1 MKEARY
7 YTPLADKKVKCDLC
21 PHNCVLKDGQTGICR
36 TRRNENGKL
45 YTLAYA
51 NPCAIN
57 LDPVE
62 KKPLFHFLPG
72 HTTLSIATAGCNLRC
87 LHCQNATISQVSPE
101 EVVNMPYDPI
111 DVVKVA
117 KKNNILS
124 ISYTYTEPI
133 VFYEYVLDTAKLAR
147 KNGLKNII
155 VSAGYINPEPLQ
167 ELSQYIDA
175 ANIDLKSFDDNH
187 YRKVNSA
194 RLEPVLQTLKI
205 LKQNNVWLEITNLII
220 PGYNDS
226 DENFEKMTQWLA
238 QNGFADTPLHFSRFY
253 PTYKL
258 NDAPPTPVETIER
271 AVEIARKNGILY
283 VYGGNIAGHN
293 SENTYCPQCGK
304 VLIERTGFIS
314 TIKKTFK
321 DGKCTKCGKEIAG
334 VWE

>member
-7 YTPLADKKVKCDLC
+7 YTALADNKVKCTLC

-36 TRRNENGKL
+36 TRRNVNGKL

-51 NPCAIN
+51 NPCAVN

-72 HTTLSIATAGCNLRC
+72 HRTLSIATAGCNLRC
-87 LHCQNATISQVSPE
+87 LHCQNASISQVSPE
-101 EVVNMPYDPI
+101 DIENYHLEPQ
-111 DVVKVA
+111 DVVDLA
-117 KKNNILS
+117 LKNKSLS
-124 ISYTYTEPI
+124 ISYTYTEPVI
-133 VFYEYVLDTAKLAR
+133 FYEYVVDTAKLA
-147 KNGLKNII
+147 KKAGLRNII
-155 VSAGYINPEPLQ
+155 VSAGFINPEPLQ
-167 ELSQYIDA
+167 ELAKHIDA

-205 LKQNNVWLEITNLII
+205 LKQNNVWLEITNLVI

-226 DENFEKMTQWLA
+226 DENFEEMTQWLA

-258 NDAPPTPVETIER
+258 TDAPPTPVKTIER

-283 VYGGNIAGHN
+283 VYGGNVAGHS
-293 SENTYCPQCGK
+293 SENTYCPQCDTL
-304 VLIERTGFIS
+304 LIKRFGYT
-314 TIKKTFK
+314 TKIKALN
-321 DGKCTKCGKEIAG
+321 DGKCSSCGKEIAG